1 MSLSQLRPAHS
12 GSGSPL
18 RSLNILHR
26 SCASIVPRVAVRF
39 VNSGEQGIIAKP
51 LIDAGGR
58 PVHVLY
64 LEDAERIRFRILGK
78 IFVATAGNFPL

>member
-1 MSLSQLRPAHS
+1 
-12 GSGSPL
+12 
-18 RSLNILHR
+18 
-26 SCASIVPRVAVRF
+26 